1 MKRILITLTIAVL
14 GLFTANAEE
23 RTRTYEFKNITGIE
37 AEFNYEIH
45 VTHGRSNVITVIY
58 DSMYEGYMYVRH
70 YPMSGDRKSVV

>member
-23 RTRTYEFKNITGIE
+23 RTKTYEFKNITGIE

-45 VTHGRSNVITVIY
+45 VTHGRST
-58 DSMYEGYMYVRH
+58 
-70 YPMSGDRKSVV
+70 